1 MNTNT
6 IKSNIKS
13 FVKSVKDIFNTP
25 IATPE
30 TDPTFF
36 GSLQFLP
43 NPDPILREIGQAD
56 EVYRSIM
63 ADAHV
68 LGEVRS
74 IRGSFRQL
82 KWRIN
87 SGATAGTEDARAKAA
102 QELCQHW
109 MATTPPNDINDWLEV
124 MWQMTGAIF
133 TGYRPH
139 ELVWDTVGS
148 NILPV
153 QVLDRPGRRFKFD
166 RDGQPLLVTR
176 DNYMGSPLEHPYQFV
191 ISRHSASVDNP
202 YGVALLS
209 SCFWAWT
216 FKTGG
221 WRYLV
226 KFCERHGLPW
236 PIARYPQGT
245 SDKDIGDLQEALS
258 AMLENAYGVVPDG
271 TGVELIEAKSSGGT
285 LPQVELINMANRE
298 ISKALTGQAMI
309 AELHN
314 VGARAATET
323 AAKRQEGIHESDRDI
338 AASSMNKI
346 FQWITLFNF
355 GADVAPPKLEF
366 FKQEAA
372 SKERAETYEVAVRLG
387 ANPSASALL
396 EELNIPK
403 AKDASDELK
412 SSQQPEKTIPIQ
424 ANAKQAGGFF
434 SRFLGSTV
442 GGAETRTF
450 TGSGSKFAR
459 ELELDDAAI
468 ANRAVLGVSE
478 WISESMFNPALTM
491 LSEYEAAGKTLA
503 EFETDFGQLVG
514 MDDGEAIRQLTE
526 GAIQLSF
533 LQGVAQAALETKL
546 ETTVKP

>member
-1 MNTNT
+1 MNTAT

-30 TDPTFF
+30 TDPAFF

-56 EVYRSIM
+56 DVYRSIM

-87 SGATAGTEDARAKAA
+87 AGADEAKAKA
-102 QELCQHW
+102 SQELCKHW
-109 MATTPPNDINDWLEV
+109 MATTPPNNINNWQEL
-124 MWQMTGAIF
+124 MWQMMGAIF
-133 TGYRPH
+133 TGYRAH
-139 ELVWDTVGS
+139 ELVWNSVGA
-148 NILPV
+148 NILPT

-166 RDGQPLLVTR
+166 RNGQPLLVSR
-176 DNYMGSPLEHPYQFV
+176 ENYMGAPLDYPEQFV

-202 YGVALLS
+202 YGIALLS
-209 SCFWAWT
+209 SCFWPWT

-221 WRYLV
+221 WRYFV

-245 SDKDIGDLQEALS
+245 VDKDIGELQDALS
-258 AMLENAYGVVPDG
+258 AMLENAYAVVPDG
-271 TGVELIEAKSSGGT
+271 TGIELLQAKSSSGT

-323 AAKRQEGIHESDRDI
+323 ASKRQEGIHESDRDI
-338 AASSMNKI
+338 ASSSMNQI
-346 FQWITLFNF
+346 FKWITFFNF
-355 GADVAPPKLEF
+355 GPDVAPPTLEF
-366 FKQEAA
+366 FKEEAA
-372 SKERAETYEVAVRLG
+372 TKERAETYEVAVRLG
-387 ANPSASALL
+387 ANPSRSALL
-396 EELNIPK
+396 EELNIPV
-403 AKDASDELK
+403 AKDESDELK
-412 SSQQPEKTIPIQ
+412 PIQQPTKPIASQ
-424 ANAKQAGGFF
+424 PNAGTPSGLF
-434 SRFLGSTV
+434 SRHL

-450 TGSGSKFAR
+450 AGSGARFAR
-459 ELELDDAAI
+459 DIELDDAAL
-468 ANRAVLGVSE
+468 ASRAVLGVSE
-478 WISESMFNPALTM
+478 WVSESVFTPALAM
-491 LSEYEAAGKTLA
+491 LTEYEAAGKTLA
-503 EFETDFGQLVG
+503 EFEADFGKLIGTQ
-514 MDDGEAIRQLTE
+514 DDESLRQMTE
-526 GAIQLSF
+526 GAILLSF
-533 LQGVAQAALETKL
+533 LQGVASAAVET
-546 ETTVKP
+546 TGSQPTVKP